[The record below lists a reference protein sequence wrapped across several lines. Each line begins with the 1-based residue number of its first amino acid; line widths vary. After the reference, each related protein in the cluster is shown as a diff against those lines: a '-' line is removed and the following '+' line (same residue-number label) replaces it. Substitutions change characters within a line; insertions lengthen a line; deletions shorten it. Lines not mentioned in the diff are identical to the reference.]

1 MKLIKNKAQKRI
13 AKSLNEIVGAAF
25 EDTKKDTVE
34 LKNLIRNV
42 CNICV
47 DCKLDPSMVIPCEV
61 SSVPKQQKPKQTR
74 STKREGA

>member
-47 DCKLDPSMVIPCEV
+47 DCKLDPSMVIPYEV

-74 STKREGA
+74 SAKREGA